1 MSIITRFLCLPRFR
15 IVIFVL
21 LTLALTLG
29 LAIKLPVKVQAQSEP
44 SPLSS
49 LIPEQ
54 WEVIPATDS
63 NNDVRHD
70 FRQGVGGCGGCV
82 FPRGTPATTLV
93 PLSGIGKTVAEYPTL
108 FWYIPKTYA
117 WGIEFV
123 LMNTNKEH
131 IYSAKYKF
139 MNYYTE
145 EDSKGDEVKIAVGT
159 PGIISLTLPGL
170 ATLPPLVPPLEIGQ
184 KYNWWLNIICDPL
197 DRSGDI
203 YIEGAIKRVP
213 FNPLDK
219 RFLTQATPEE
229 RLAFYT
235 KERIWYETVDTLM
248 ELRRERPDDQDV
260 TDAWNKLLKSV
271 NLEEYTFLSE
281 FS

>member
-1 MSIITRFLCLPRFR
+1 MSIITRLSRFR
-15 IVIFVL
+15 IVILVL

-44 SPLSS
+44 PSLSS

-54 WEVIPATDS
+54 WEVLPATDS

-70 FRQGVGGCGGCV
+70 FRQGVGACGGCV
-82 FPRGTPATTLV
+82 VPRGTPATTLV

-108 FWYIPKTYA
+108 FWYLPKATG
-117 WGIEFV
+117 WGIEFSLKDV
-123 LMNTNKEH
+123 NNQEV
-131 IYSAKYKF
+131 YSTKYAF
-139 MNYYTE
+139 THYIE
-145 EDSKGDEVKIAVGT
+145 ENSDGYEVEIAVGT
-159 PGIISLTLPGL
+159 PGIISLQLPGL
-170 ATLPPLVPPLEIGQ
+170 ATRPPLLPPLEIGR
-184 KYNWWLNIICDPL
+184 KYNWWLKIICEPL
-197 DRSGDI
+197 DRPDRSGDI

-271 NLEEYTFLSE
+271 ELEHYTFLSE

>member
-1 MSIITRFLCLPRFR
+1 MSILTSLPRLPRFR
-15 IVIFVL
+15 IVVLVL
-21 LTLALTLG
+21 LTLVLTLG

-44 SPLSS
+44 PPLSS

-63 NNDVRHD
+63 QDTSLPSNRE
-70 FRQGVGGCGGCV
+70 GVGPCGGCV
-82 FPRGTPATTLV
+82 VPRGTPATTLV
-93 PLSGIGKTVAEYPTL
+93 PLSGIGTTVAEYPTL
-108 FWYIPKTYA
+108 FGYIPKTFA

-123 LMNTNKEH
+123 LMNTNREEV
-131 IYSAKYKF
+131 YSAKYAF
-139 MNYYTE
+139 THYTE
-145 EDSKGDEVKIAVGT
+145 ITSHGDDIQIAVGT

-170 ATLPPLVPPLEIGQ
+170 ATRPPLLPPLKIGQ
-184 KYNWWLNIICDPL
+184 QYHWWLRIICDPP
-197 DRSGDI
+197 DASGDI
-203 YIEGAIKRVP
+203 FMGGAIKRVP
-213 FNPLDK
+213 FNPFDK
-219 RFLTQATPEE
+219 RFLTQATLEE

-271 NLEEYTFLSE
+271 ELDAYTFIAE